1 MRLILA
7 ALVILAALPAAAQ
20 QTVDHGGELRQY
32 YIEPPRGPRPA
43 PAIII
48 LHGGAGT
55 PSRMRRLTQLTLH
68 EKGWAEVYPVGLER
82 GWNDG
87 RRDAQG
93 RLLHEADD
101 LGLLRALVGRLAA
114 DGLIDPAR
122 VFLAGIS
129 NGGGMALRMICEA
142 PGLVA
147 GAAVVA
153 MSLPEDLACSDGPPV
168 PLILIHGTADP
179 LVPFEGGPVRVLGA
193 ERGRV
198 LSARET
204 AARFARRN
212 GCGPFEEIEIS
223 DHYPDDGTRVRLH
236 VYRGCTAPLRHYI
249 IEGGGHTWPG
259 NHDRR
264 WVGALLGPTSRDIS
278 ATFEIESFFGE
289 LAR

>member
-7 ALVILAALPAAAQ
+7 ALVVLAALPAAAQ
-20 QTVDHGGELRQY
+20 QTIEYGGELRQY

-43 PAIII
+43 PAIIV
-48 LHGGAGT
+48 LHGGAGA
-55 PSRMRRLTQLTLH
+55 PSRLRRITRFTLH
-68 EKGWAEVYPVGLER
+68 EKGWAEIYPVGLDR

-87 RRDAQG
+87 RRDADG
-93 RLLHEADD
+93 KLLHSADD
-101 LGLLRALVGRLAA
+101 LGFLRALIGKLSAE
-114 DGLIDPAR
+114 GLIDPAR

-129 NGGGMALRMICEA
+129 NGGGMALRLICEA
-142 PGLVA
+142 PGLAA

-153 MSLPEDLACSDGPPV
+153 MSLPEDLACAEGPPV
-168 PLILIHGTADP
+168 PLMLIHGTADP
-179 LVPFEGGPVRVLGA
+179 LVPFGGGPVRVLGS

-204 AARFARRN
+204 AARLARRN
-212 GCGPFEEIEIS
+212 GCGAFEEIEIT

-249 IEGGGHTWPG
+249 VEGGGHSWPG
-259 NHDRR
+259 NYDRR
-264 WVGALLGPTSRDIS
+264 WVEAFLGQTSRDIS
-278 ATFEIESFFGE
+278 ATFEIEEFFTG